1 MAKARNTFTLDTA
14 PLEGL
19 VQKILDL
26 DGDAREAVES
36 ALEQAA
42 ETISDDTLD
51 AIAPGNL
58 PAQGRYSTGATE
70 ASVLRD
76 QKVRWTGTTAW
87 IPVGFDFT
95 MPGTGGYLIS
105 GTPKMQPVAQLRKMY
120 KQKKYMADIQKDIT
134 DVLEDA
140 LIRAMEEG

>member
-1 MAKARNTFTLDTA
+1 MAKAKNTFTLDTA

-76 QKVRWTGTTAW
+76 QKVRWTGTNAW

-95 MPGTGGYLIS
+95 MPGAGGYLIT
-105 GTPKMQPVAQLRKMY
+105 GTPKMAPVAQLRKMY
-120 KQKKYMADIQKDIT
+120 KQKRYMADIQKDIT

-140 LIRAMEEG
+140 LVRAMEEG

>member
-1 MAKARNTFTLDTA
+1 MARAKNTFTLDTA

-51 AIAPGNL
+51 AVAPGNL

-95 MPGTGGYLIS
+95 MPGAGGYLIT
-105 GTPKMQPVAQLRKMY
+105 GTPKMDPVVQLRKMY

-140 LIRAMEEG
+140 LVRAMEEG

>member
-1 MAKARNTFTLDTA
+1 MAKAKNTFTLDTA

-19 VQKILDL
+19 VQKILDF

-70 ASVLRD
+70 ASVLHDARGRRLPDQRD
-76 QKVRWTGTTAW
+76 AQDG
-87 IPVGFDFT
+87 
-95 MPGTGGYLIS
+95 S
-105 GTPKMQPVAQLRKMY
+105 GRAAEKNVQTETIHGRHPK
-120 KQKKYMADIQKDIT
+120 
-134 DVLEDA
+134 
-140 LIRAMEEG
+140 GHH

>member
-1 MAKARNTFTLDTA
+1 MAKAKNMFTLDTA

-51 AIAPGNL
+51 AVAPGNL

-76 QKVRWTGTTAW
+76 QKVRWTGTNAW

-95 MPGTGGYLIS
+95 MPGAGGYLIT
-105 GTPKMQPVAQLRKMY
+105 GTPKMAPVAQLRKMY
-120 KQKKYMADIQKDIT
+120 KQKRYMADIQKDVT

-140 LIRAMEEG
+140 LVRAMEEG

>member
-1 MAKARNTFTLDTA
+1 MAKAKNTFTLDTA
-14 PLEGL
+14 PLEGF
-19 VQKILDL
+19 VQKIIDL

-51 AIAPGNL
+51 AVAPGNL

-76 QKVRWTGTTAW
+76 QKARWTGTTAW

-95 MPGTGGYLIS
+95 MPGAGGYLIS
-105 GTPKMQPVAQLRKMY
+105 GTPKMAPVAQLRKMY
-120 KQKKYMADIQKDIT
+120 KQKRYMADIQKDIT

-140 LIRAMEEG
+140 LVRAMEEG

>member
-51 AIAPGNL
+51 AIAPENL
-58 PAQGRYSTGATE
+58 PARGHYSHGATE
-70 ASVLRD
+70 KSVLRD

-95 MPGTGGYLIS
+95 MPGAGGYLIT
-105 GTPKMQPVAQLRKMY
+105 GTPKMAPVAQLRKMY
-120 KQKKYMADIQKDIT
+120 KQKRYMADIQKDIT

-140 LIRAMEEG
+140 LVRAMEEG

>member
-1 MAKARNTFTLDTA
+1 MAKAKNTFTLDTA

-76 QKVRWTGTTAW
+76 QKVRWTGTNAW

-95 MPGTGGYLIS
+95 MPGAGGYLIT
-105 GTPKMQPVAQLRKMY
+105 GTPKMAPVAQLRKMY
-120 KQKKYMADIQKDIT
+120 KQKRYMADIQKDIT

>member
-26 DGDAREAVES
+26 EGDAREAVES

-51 AIAPGNL
+51 AVAPGNL
-58 PAQGRYSTGATE
+58 PAQGRYSKGATE

-76 QKVRWTGTTAW
+76 QKVRWNGTTAW

-95 MPGTGGYLIS
+95 MPGAGGYLIS
-105 GTPKMQPVAQLRKMY
+105 GTPKMQPVAQLRRMY

>member
-26 DGDAREAVES
+26 EGDAREAVES

-51 AIAPGNL
+51 AVALENL
-58 PAQGRYSTGATE
+58 PAKGVYSTGATE

-76 QKVRWTGTTAW
+76 QKARWTGTTAW

-95 MPGTGGYLIS
+95 MPGAGGYLIS

-120 KQKKYMADIQKDIT
+120 KQKRYMADIQRDIT